1 MTARLGPRAVPPP
14 ARMGLW
20 WQTVRLFLRC
30 LFVLAFRGRVYGAGR
45 VPHHGPV
52 ILACNHQNFLDPTF
66 LSVGLLR
73 EMAGMCK
80 DSLFRN
86 RWAGRFLRSL
96 NMFPVKQ
103 RSADLGSFKECLR
116 RLRAG
121 RLLLLFP
128 EGTRSATGRLAPFL
142 PGLGALAKRSRAV
155 VVPVL
160 IEGAYEA
167 WPRHRLLPRTGW
179 VEVYFDDAIPPE
191 AMTDLSP
198 AQIAALVRERILA
211 MRHARLDRLDRRT
224 REKNAAQALTPVA
237 EPVQCRRW

>member
-1 MTARLGPRAVPPP
+1 MTAHQAPPP
-14 ARMGLW
+14 GRMGLW
-20 WQTVRLFLRC
+20 WQAVRLFLRC
-30 LFVLAFRGRVYGAGR
+30 LFVLAFRGRVYGVRR
-45 VPHHGPV
+45 VPHQGPV
-52 ILACNHQNFLDPTF
+52 ILACNHQSFLDPTF

-80 DSLFRN
+80 ASLFRN
-86 RWAGRFLRSL
+86 LWAGRFLRSL

-103 RSADLGSFKECLR
+103 RSADLGSMKECLR

-121 RLLLLFP
+121 KLLLLFP

-167 WPRHRLLPRTGW
+167 WPRHRLLPRPGW
-179 VEVYFDDAIPPE
+179 VEVHFDKPIRPDAL
-191 AMTDLSP
+191 TDLSP
-198 AQIAALVRERILA
+198 DQIVGLVRERILA
-211 MRHARLDRLDRRT
+211 MRRARNARLNRRDL
-224 REKNAAQALTPVA
+224 EENAEQALTPAA
-237 EPVQCRRW
+237 ESVECCRW